1 MGLKNWAVYSYSS
14 WTVAF
19 AAIFTVRG
27 GDSNDGMTFLY
38 LTKESGVLARALA
51 HIVLAKKEVGTT
63 SVAHVLLRLPPT
75 QDPCDNPDII
85 ESYEDLS
92 VFYYPLQHIELAL
105 KYLCLAIQRSVDV
118 VATETH
124 ARWVIVDWD
133 AIGAYTVTPPL
144 PAVSGREGVRNAG
157 RVVLLEQP
165 KTTLSM
171 SKRCMEGSL
180 SESAAEPE

>member
-1 MGLKNWAVYSYSS
+1 MGAKEIDHIGGG
-14 WTVAF
+14 VAATNF
-19 AAIFTVRG
+19 WVV
-27 GDSNDGMTFLY
+27 S
-38 LTKESGVLARALA
+38 
-51 HIVLAKKEVGTT
+51 
-63 SVAHVLLRLPPT
+63 
-75 QDPCDNPDII
+75 DNPDII

-124 ARWVIVDWD
+124 ARWVIVDCNRCSLAMDTANDTLIGLHWGTHQFRD